1 MPGPQ
6 PKAVLRLE
14 QRPEER
20 QPTHV
25 IEGGMREKDIGIE
38 PRALER
44 PAEVAD
50 AGAGIEEQHLVA
62 AAHFER
68 RGIAAVARGARTGA
82 RNGAAHAPEPNR
94 ERGLFPHSI

>member
-20 QPTHV
+20 QAAHV
-25 IEGGMREKDIGIE
+25 IEVGMREIDIGIE
-38 PRALER
+38 ARALEG

-50 AGAGIEEQHLVA
+50 AGAGIEEQDLVA

-68 RGIAAVARGARTGA
+68 RGIAAITCGARTGA
-82 RNGAAHAPEPNR
+82 GDRAAHAPEPNR
-94 ERGLFPHSI
+94 ERGLCPHSI